1 MEPPEASR
9 PVIRMYLRWFLL
21 ISAIG
26 IAAGISSALFLWLLE
41 RSTATFTRHPQLI
54 YGLPAAG
61 GLLAY
66 ISHWIGSGPNQG
78 NNAIIRSIKGDITR
92 VPFIM
97 APFILVTTLLT
108 HLFGGSAGREGTA
121 VQMSGSLADTLLK
134 RFEIPQNERAHYL
147 RAAAAAGFGAVFGTP
162 IAGAVFGIE
171 VSKERKSV
179 TYQNL
184 ISCLLASLIG
194 DFICRLTGIGH
205 AHYSHVDVP
214 RITPTL
220 LLWILVCG
228 VAIGLLA
235 VVFIEGQHFLSRL
248 GVGMPNTWRL
258 RPLLGGI
265 AILLMTLMIGTN
277 DFNGLGLPLISKALN
292 GSPLPVWTFTIKLT
306 FTVVTLGSGF
316 KGGEVT
322 PLFCIGSLFGNGFA
336 SVTHQDPK
344 FFAGL
349 GFVSLFAAAAN
360 VPLTCWVLAMELF
373 GPRLS
378 LLSMIVIG
386 IAYLVSGCRSIY
398 SAQFE
403 TSDLKPSI

>member
-9 PVIRMYLRWFLL
+9 PVFRMYLRWFLL
-21 ISAIG
+21 VSSIG
-26 IAAGISSALFLWLLE
+26 IAAGLSSALFLWLLE
-41 RSTATFTRHPQLI
+41 ISTATFTRYPQLI

-66 ISHWIGSGPNQG
+66 ISHWVGSAANQG
-78 NNAIIRSIKGDITR
+78 NNAVIRGIKGDLTR

-97 APFILVTTLLT
+97 APYILVTTLLT
-108 HLFGGSAGREGTA
+108 HLFGGSAGREGSA
-121 VQMSGSLADTLLK
+121 VQMSGSPADTLLK

-179 TYQNL
+179 TFPNL
-184 ISCLLASLIG
+184 IPCLLASLIG
-194 DFICRLTGIGH
+194 DFTCRLTGIGH
-205 AHYSHVDVP
+205 ANYSRLAIPD
-214 RITPTL
+214 ITPTL
-220 LLWILVCG
+220 LIWMLIFG
-228 VAIGLLA
+228 VSVGLLA
-235 VVFIEGQHFLSRL
+235 VVFIEGQHFLSKL
-248 GVGMPNTWRL
+248 GAGTANGWRL

-292 GSPLPVWTFTIKLT
+292 GSQLPVWTFAIKLT

-322 PLFCIGSLFGNGFA
+322 PLFCIGSLFGNSFA
-336 SVTHQDPK
+336 SVTHQEPK

-349 GFVSLFAAAAN
+349 GFVSLFAAAGN

-386 IAYLVSGCRSIY
+386 LAYLASGRRSIY
-398 SAQFE
+398 SAQFDPI
-403 TSDLKPSI
+403 DLKPRI

>member
-1 MEPPEASR
+1 MQPPETSR
-9 PVIRMYLRWFLL
+9 PTLKIILRWLLL
-21 ISAIG
+21 IASIG
-26 IAAGISSALFLWLLE
+26 ISAGLSSAFFLWSLDI
-41 RSTATFTRHPQLI
+41 ATSIFTRHPQLI

-66 ISHWIGSGPNQG
+66 VSHWVGSAANQG
-78 NNAIIRSIKGDITR
+78 NNAIIRGIKGDMNR
-92 VPFIM
+92 VPLLM
-97 APFILVTTLLT
+97 APFILITTLLT

-121 VQMSGSLADTLLK
+121 VQMSGSLADTLLT
-134 RFEIPQNERAHYL
+134 RFDIPQSERAHYL

-184 ISCLLASLIG
+184 IPCLLASLIG
-194 DFICRLTGIGH
+194 DFTCRLTGVGH
-205 AHYSHVDVP
+205 AHYSHIDVP

-220 LLWILVCG
+220 LLWMLICG
-228 VAIGLLA
+228 VGIGLLA
-235 VVFIEGQHFLSRL
+235 VVFIEAQQFLSRL
-248 GVGMPNTWRL
+248 GAGKPNGWRL

-265 AILLMTLMIGTN
+265 AILMMTWIIGTN
-277 DFNGLGLPLISKALN
+277 DFNGLGLPLISSALN
-292 GSPLPVWTFTIKLT
+292 GSPLPVWTFAIKLA

-336 SVTHQDPK
+336 SATHQDPK

-360 VPLTCWVLAMELF
+360 VPLTGWVLAMELF

-378 LLSMIVIG
+378 LLSMLVIG
-386 IAYLVSGCRSIY
+386 SAYLVSGRRTIY
-398 SAQFE
+398 AAQWE
-403 TSDLKPSI
+403 TASE

>member
-9 PVIRMYLRWFLL
+9 PVFRLYLRWFLL

-26 IAAGISSALFLWLLE
+26 IAAGLSSALFLWLLE
-41 RSTATFTRHPQLI
+41 ISTATFTRHPQLI

-66 ISHWIGSGPNQG
+66 ISHWVGSAANQG
-78 NNAIIRSIKGDITR
+78 NNAIIRGVKGDLKR

-121 VQMSGSLADTLLK
+121 VQMSGSLADTLLE

-147 RAAAAAGFGAVFGTP
+147 RSAAAAGFGAVFGTP
-162 IAGAVFGIE
+162 LAGAVFGIE

-179 TYQNL
+179 TFRNL
-184 ISCLLASLIG
+184 IPCLLASLIG
-194 DFICRLTGIGH
+194 DFTCRLTGIGH
-205 AHYSHVDVP
+205 AHYSPIAIPSV
-214 RITPTL
+214 TPTL
-220 LLWILVCG
+220 LILMLVCG

-235 VVFIEGQHFLSRL
+235 VVFIEAQHFLSRL
-248 GVGMPNTWRL
+248 GAGKPNGWRL

-265 AILLMTLMIGTN
+265 AILMMTWIIGTN
-277 DFNGLGLPLISKALN
+277 DFNGLGLPLISSALN
-292 GSPLPVWTFTIKLT
+292 GSQLPVWTFAIKLA

-336 SVTHQDPK
+336 SATHQDPK

-378 LLSMIVIG
+378 LLSMLVIG
-386 IAYLVSGCRSIY
+386 IAYLVSGRRSIY
-398 SAQFE
+398 AAQWE
-403 TSDLKPSI
+403 TASE

>member
-9 PVIRMYLRWFLL
+9 PVFRLYLRWFLL

-26 IAAGISSALFLWLLE
+26 IAAGLSSALFLWLLE
-41 RSTATFTRHPQLI
+41 ISTATFTRHPQLI

-66 ISHWIGSGPNQG
+66 VSHWVGSAANQG
-78 NNAIIRSIKGDITR
+78 NNAIIRGIKGDLTR

-97 APFILVTTLLT
+97 APFILITTLLT

-121 VQMSGSLADTLLK
+121 VQMSGSLADSLLT
-134 RFEIPQNERAHYL
+134 RFDIPQSERAHYL

-184 ISCLLASLIG
+184 IPCLLASLIG
-194 DFICRLTGIGH
+194 DFTCRLTGVGH
-205 AHYSHVDVP
+205 AHYSHIDVP
-214 RITPTL
+214 SVTPTL
-220 LLWILVCG
+220 LLWMLLCG

-235 VVFIEGQHFLSRL
+235 VVFIEAQQFLSRL
-248 GVGMPNTWRL
+248 GAGKPNGWRL

-265 AILLMTLMIGTN
+265 AILMMTWIIGTN
-277 DFNGLGLPLISKALN
+277 DFNGLGLPLISSALN
-292 GSPLPVWTFTIKLT
+292 GSPLPVWTFAIKLA

-322 PLFCIGSLFGNGFA
+322 PLFCIGSLFGNGLA
-336 SVTHQDPK
+336 GVGHQDPK

-378 LLSMIVIG
+378 LLSMLVIG
-386 IAYLVSGCRSIY
+386 IAYLVSGRRTIY
-398 SAQFE
+398 AAQWE
-403 TSDLKPSI
+403 TASE

>member
-1 MEPPEASR
+1 MQPPEASR
-9 PVIRMYLRWFLL
+9 PTLRIILRWLLL
-21 ISAIG
+21 ISSIG
-26 IAAGISSALFLWLLE
+26 ISAGLSSALFLWLLE
-41 RSTATFTRHPQLI
+41 ISTATFTRHPQLI

-61 GLLAY
+61 GLIDY
-66 ISHWIGSGPNQG
+66 ITYWAGAAANQG
-78 NNAIIRSIKGDITR
+78 NNAIIRGIKGDMNR
-92 VPFIM
+92 VPLLM

-121 VQMSGSLADTLLK
+121 VQISGSLADTLLT
-134 RFEIPQNERAHYL
+134 RFDIPQSERAHYL

-179 TYQNL
+179 TFPNL
-184 ISCLLASLIG
+184 IPCLVASLIG
-194 DFICRLTGIGH
+194 DYTCRLTGVGH
-205 AHYSHVDVP
+205 AHYSHIDVP

-220 LLWILVCG
+220 LLWMLIGG

-235 VVFIEGQHFLSRL
+235 VVFIEAQQFLSRL
-248 GVGMPNTWRL
+248 GAGRPNGWRL

-265 AILLMTLMIGTN
+265 AILMMTMLLGTN
-277 DFNGLGLPLISKALN
+277 DFNGLGLTLISSALN
-292 GSPLPVWTFTIKLT
+292 GSPLPMWTFAIKLA

-336 SVTHQDPK
+336 SATHQDPK

-349 GFVSLFAAAAN
+349 GFVSLFAAAAK
-360 VPLTCWVLAMELF
+360 VPLTGWVLAMELF

-378 LLSMIVIG
+378 LLSMLVIG
-386 IAYLVSGCRSIY
+386 IAYLVSGRRTIY
-398 SAQFE
+398 AAQLE
-403 TSDLKPSI
+403 TASE

>member
-9 PVIRMYLRWFLL
+9 PVFRLYLRWFLL

-26 IAAGISSALFLWLLE
+26 IAAGLSSALFLWLLE
-41 RSTATFTRHPQLI
+41 ISTATFTRHPQLI

-66 ISHWIGSGPNQG
+66 VSHWVGSAANQG
-78 NNAIIRSIKGDITR
+78 NNAIIRGIKGDMNR
-92 VPFIM
+92 VPLLM
-97 APFILVTTLLT
+97 APFILITTLLT

-121 VQMSGSLADTLLK
+121 VQMSGSLADTLLT
-134 RFEIPQNERAHYL
+134 RFDIPQSERAHYL

-184 ISCLLASLIG
+184 IPCLLASLIG
-194 DFICRLTGIGH
+194 DFTCRLTGIGH
-205 AHYSHVDVP
+205 AHYSHIAVP

-220 LLWILVCG
+220 LQWMLICG

-235 VVFIEGQHFLSRL
+235 VVFIEAQHFLSRL
-248 GVGMPNTWRL
+248 GAGKPNGWWL

-265 AILLMTLMIGTN
+265 AILMMTWIIGTN
-277 DFNGLGLPLISKALN
+277 DFNGLGLPLISSALN
-292 GSPLPVWTFTIKLT
+292 GSPLPVWTFAIKFA

-322 PLFCIGSLFGNGFA
+322 ALFCIGSLFGNGLA
-336 SVTHQDPK
+336 GVGHQDPK

-378 LLSMIVIG
+378 LLSMLVVG
-386 IAYLVSGCRSIY
+386 IAYLVSGRRSIY
-398 SAQFE
+398 AAQWE
-403 TSDLKPSI
+403 TASE

>member
-9 PVIRMYLRWFLL
+9 PVFRLYLRWFLL
-21 ISAIG
+21 ISAIA
-26 IAAGISSALFLWLLE
+26 IAAGLSSALFLWLLE
-41 RSTATFTRHPQLI
+41 ISTATFTRHPQLI

-66 ISHWIGSGPNQG
+66 VSHWVGSAANQG
-78 NNAIIRSIKGDITR
+78 NNVIIRGIKGDLTR

-121 VQMSGSLADTLLK
+121 VQMSGSLADALLT
-134 RFEIPQNERAHYL
+134 RFDIPQSERAHYL

-184 ISCLLASLIG
+184 IPCLVASLIG
-194 DFICRLTGIGH
+194 DYTCRLTGVGH
-205 AHYSHVDVP
+205 AHYSHIDVP

-220 LLWILVCG
+220 LLWMLICG
-228 VAIGLLA
+228 VGIGLLA
-235 VVFIEGQHFLSRL
+235 VVFIEAQQFLSRL
-248 GVGMPNTWRL
+248 GAGEPNGWRL

-265 AILLMTLMIGTN
+265 AILMMTMLLGTN
-277 DFNGLGLPLISKALN
+277 DFNGLGLPLISSALN
-292 GSPLPVWTFTIKLT
+292 GSPLPVWTYAIKLA

-322 PLFCIGSLFGNGFA
+322 PLFCIGSLFGNGLA
-336 SVTHQDPK
+336 GVGHQDPK

-360 VPLTCWVLAMELF
+360 VPLTGWVLAMELF

-378 LLSMIVIG
+378 LLSMLVIG
-386 IAYLVSGCRSIY
+386 IAYLVSGRRTIY
-398 SAQFE
+398 AAQWE
-403 TSDLKPSI
+403 TASE

>member
-9 PVIRMYLRWFLL
+9 PVFRLYLRWFLL
-21 ISAIG
+21 ISAIA
-26 IAAGISSALFLWLLE
+26 IAAGLSSALFLWLLE
-41 RSTATFTRHPQLI
+41 ISTATFTRHPQLI

-66 ISHWIGSGPNQG
+66 VSHWVGSAANQG
-78 NNAIIRSIKGDITR
+78 NNVIIRGIKGDLTR

-121 VQMSGSLADTLLK
+121 VQMSGSLADALLT
-134 RFEIPQNERAHYL
+134 RFDIPQSERAHYL

-184 ISCLLASLIG
+184 IPCLVASLIG
-194 DFICRLTGIGH
+194 DYTCRLTGVGH
-205 AHYSHVDVP
+205 AHYSHIDVP

-220 LLWILVCG
+220 LLWMLICG
-228 VAIGLLA
+228 VGIGLLA
-235 VVFIEGQHFLSRL
+235 VVFIEAQQFLSRL
-248 GVGMPNTWRL
+248 GAGEPNGWRL

-265 AILLMTLMIGTN
+265 AILMMTMLLGTN
-277 DFNGLGLPLISKALN
+277 DFNGLGLPLISSALN
-292 GSPLPVWTFTIKLT
+292 GSPLPVWTFAIKLA

-322 PLFCIGSLFGNGFA
+322 PLFCIGSLFCNGLA
-336 SVTHQDPK
+336 GVGHQDPK

-360 VPLTCWVLAMELF
+360 VPLTGWVLAMELF

-378 LLSMIVIG
+378 LLSMLVIG
-386 IAYLVSGCRSIY
+386 IAYLVSGRRTIY
-398 SAQFE
+398 AAQWE
-403 TSDLKPSI
+403 TASE

>member
-9 PVIRMYLRWFLL
+9 PVFRLYLRWFLL

-26 IAAGISSALFLWLLE
+26 IAAGLSSALFLWLLE
-41 RSTATFTRHPQLI
+41 ISTATFTRHPQLI

-66 ISHWIGSGPNQG
+66 ISHWVGSAAASQG
-78 NNAIIRSIKGDITR
+78 NNAIIRGIKGDLNR

-108 HLFGGSAGREGTA
+108 HLFGASAGREGTA
-121 VQMSGSLADTLLK
+121 VQMSGSLADTLLE

-147 RAAAAAGFGAVFGTP
+147 RAAVAAGFGAVFGTP
-162 IAGAVFGIE
+162 IAGALFGIE
-171 VSKERKSV
+171 VSNERKSV
-179 TYQNL
+179 TFPNL
-184 ISCLLASLIG
+184 IPCLVASLIG
-194 DFICRLTGIGH
+194 DFTCRLTGIGH
-205 AHYSHVDVP
+205 AEYSHIDVP
-214 RITPTL
+214 SVTPTL
-220 LLWILVCG
+220 LFWMLVCG

-235 VVFIEGQHFLSRL
+235 VVFIEAQHFLSRL
-248 GVGMPNTWRL
+248 GTGKPTGWRL

-265 AILLMTLMIGTN
+265 AILMMTLMIGSN
-277 DFNGLGLPLISKALN
+277 DFNGLGLPLIVKSLN
-292 GSPLPVWTFTIKLT
+292 GSQLPVWTFAIKLA
-306 FTVVTLGSGF
+306 FTMVTLGSGF

-322 PLFCIGSLFGNGFA
+322 PLFCIGSLFGNGLA
-336 SVTHQDPK
+336 GVGHQDPK

-360 VPLTCWVLAMELF
+360 VPLTGWVLAMELF

-378 LLSMIVIG
+378 LLSILVIG
-386 IAYLVSGCRSIY
+386 IAYLVSGRCSIY
-398 SAQFE
+398 AAQWE
-403 TSDLKPSI
+403 TASE

>member
-9 PVIRMYLRWFLL
+9 PVFRLYLRWFLL

-26 IAAGISSALFLWLLE
+26 IAAGLSSALFLWLLE
-41 RSTATFTRHPQLI
+41 ISTATFTRHPQLI

-66 ISHWIGSGPNQG
+66 VSHGVGSAANQG
-78 NNAIIRSIKGDITR
+78 NNAIIRGIKGDLTR

-121 VQMSGSLADTLLK
+121 VQMSGSLADTLLT
-134 RFEIPQNERAHYL
+134 RFDIPQSERAHYL

-184 ISCLLASLIG
+184 IPCLLASLIG
-194 DFICRLTGIGH
+194 DFTCRLTGVGH
-205 AHYSHVDVP
+205 AHYSHIDVP

-220 LLWILVCG
+220 LLWMLICG
-228 VAIGLLA
+228 VGIGLLA
-235 VVFIEGQHFLSRL
+235 VVFIEAQQFLSRL
-248 GVGMPNTWRL
+248 GAGKPNGWRL

-265 AILLMTLMIGTN
+265 AILMMTMLLGTN
-277 DFNGLGLPLISKALN
+277 DFNGLGLPLISSALN
-292 GSPLPVWTFTIKLT
+292 GSPLPVWTFAIKLA

-322 PLFCIGSLFGNGFA
+322 ALFCIGSLFGNGLA
-336 SVTHQDPK
+336 GVGHQDPK

-378 LLSMIVIG
+378 LLSMLVIG
-386 IAYLVSGCRSIY
+386 IAYLVSGRRTIY
-398 SAQFE
+398 AAQWE
-403 TSDLKPSI
+403 TASE

>member
-9 PVIRMYLRWFLL
+9 PVFRLYLRWFLL

-26 IAAGISSALFLWLLE
+26 IAAGLSSALFLWLLE
-41 RSTATFTRHPQLI
+41 ISTATFTRHPQLI

-61 GLLAY
+61 GLIAY
-66 ISHWIGSGPNQG
+66 ITYWAGAAANQG
-78 NNAIIRSIKGDITR
+78 NNAIIRGIKGDMNL
-92 VPFIM
+92 VPLLM
-97 APFILVTTLLT
+97 APFILITTLLT

-121 VQMSGSLADTLLK
+121 VQMSGSLADTLLT
-134 RFEIPQNERAHYL
+134 RFDIPQSERAHYL

-179 TYQNL
+179 TFPNL
-184 ISCLLASLIG
+184 IPCLVASLIG
-194 DFICRLTGIGH
+194 DFTCRLTGIGH
-205 AHYSHVDVP
+205 AHYSHIAVP
-214 RITPTL
+214 HVTPTL
-220 LLWILVCG
+220 LLWMLLCG
-228 VAIGLLA
+228 VGIGLLA
-235 VVFIEGQHFLSRL
+235 VVFIEAQHFLSRL
-248 GVGMPNTWRL
+248 GAGKPNGWRL

-265 AILLMTLMIGTN
+265 AILMMTWIIGTN
-277 DFNGLGLPLISKALN
+277 DFNGLGLPLISSALN
-292 GSPLPVWTFTIKLT
+292 GSPLPVWTFAIKLA
-306 FTVVTLGSGF
+306 FTVVTLGSAF

-336 SVTHQDPK
+336 SATHQDPK

-360 VPLTCWVLAMELF
+360 VPLTGWVLAMELF

-378 LLSMIVIG
+378 LLSMLVIG
-386 IAYLVSGCRSIY
+386 IAYLVSGRRTIY
-398 SAQFE
+398 AAQWE
-403 TSDLKPSI
+403 TASE

>member
-9 PVIRMYLRWFLL
+9 PVFRVYIRWFLL

-26 IAAGISSALFLWLLE
+26 TAAGLSSALFLWLLE
-41 RSTATFTRHPQLI
+41 ISTATFARKSQLI

-66 ISHWIGSGPNQG
+66 ISHWVGLAANQG
-78 NNAIIRSIKGDITR
+78 NNAIIRAMRGDLNR

-121 VQMSGSLADTLLK
+121 VQMSGSLADTLLE

-147 RAAAAAGFGAVFGTP
+147 RAAAAGGFGAVFGTP

-171 VSKERKSV
+171 VSKERKCV
-179 TYQNL
+179 TFRNL
-184 ISCLLASLIG
+184 IPCLLASLIG
-194 DFICRLTGIGH
+194 DFTCRLTGIGH
-205 AHYSHVDVP
+205 AHYSQIAIPSV
-214 RITPTL
+214 TPTL
-220 LLWILVCG
+220 LFWMLVCG

-235 VVFIEGQHFLSRL
+235 VVFIEAQHFLSRL
-248 GVGMPNTWRL
+248 GAGKPNGWRL

-265 AILLMTLMIGTN
+265 AILMMTWIIGTN
-277 DFNGLGLPLISKALN
+277 DFNGLGLPLISSALN
-292 GSPLPVWTFTIKLT
+292 GSPLPVWTFAIKLA

-336 SVTHQDPK
+336 SATHQDPK

-378 LLSMIVIG
+378 LLSIVVIG
-386 IAYLVSGCRSIY
+386 IAYLVSGRRSIY
-398 SAQFE
+398 AAQWE
-403 TSDLKPSI
+403 TARE

>member
-1 MEPPEASR
+1 MEPLEVSR
-9 PVIRMYLRWFLL
+9 PVFRLYLRWFFL

-26 IAAGISSALFLWLLE
+26 IAAGLSSALFLWLLE
-41 RSTATFTRHPQLI
+41 ISTATFTRHPQLI

-61 GLLAY
+61 GLIAY
-66 ISHWIGSGPNQG
+66 ITYWAGAAASQG
-78 NNAIIRSIKGDITR
+78 NNAIIRGIKGDLNR

-97 APFILVTTLLT
+97 APFILVTTLIT

-121 VQMSGSLADTLLK
+121 VQMSGSLADTLLEH
-134 RFEIPQNERAHYL
+134 FEIPQNERAHYL

-171 VSKERKSV
+171 VSKERKSI
-179 TYQNL
+179 TFRNL
-184 ISCLLASLIG
+184 IPCLLASLIG
-194 DFICRLTGIGH
+194 DFTCRLTGIGH
-205 AHYSHVDVP
+205 AHYSHIDVP
-214 RITPTL
+214 RMTPTL
-220 LLWILVCG
+220 LLWMLLCG

-235 VVFIEGQHFLSRL
+235 VVFIEVQQFLSRL
-248 GVGMPNTWRL
+248 GTGKPNGWRL

-265 AILLMTLMIGTN
+265 AILMMTWIIGTN
-277 DFNGLGLPLISKALN
+277 DFNGLGLPLIVKSLN
-292 GSPLPVWTFTIKLT
+292 GSHLPVWTFAIKLA
-306 FTVVTLGSGF
+306 FTVITLGSGF

-336 SVTHQDPK
+336 SATHQDPK

-378 LLSMIVIG
+378 LLSILVIG
-386 IAYLVSGCRSIY
+386 IAYLVSGRRSIY
-398 SAQFE
+398 AAQWE
-403 TSDLKPSI
+403 TASE